1 MYISYKQIISS
12 NALFYWIM
20 KYFASAIATIEYV
33 M

>member
-1 MYISYKQIISS
+1 MYISYKQIISL

-20 KYFASAIATIEYV
+20 KDFAGIATIEYV